1 MATSARAA
9 DGAGPTSRWSALAAF
24 AAVGATTQLLWLTFA
39 PITSDAAKHFGVPE
53 TAIGWLANVFPLGYV
68 VLAIPA
74 GVVLDRWFRPAL
86 AVGAALAAAGGLVR
100 IAADSY
106 GAVLAGQCLVA
117 VAQPLVL
124 NAITG
129 FAHRYLAPADR
140 AKGIAAASAATFAG
154 MIAAFALST
163 AVSLRHALTIDAV
176 VGVAA
181 ALWLGWA
188 LRTPPADEPVRAGS
202 VSVRTTW
209 SEPLVRRLCL
219 LVFVPFGTFTALT
232 TWAETLLK
240 PAGVSSDQ
248 AGVLLL
254 VNIVCGVAGSAVLPV
269 WAARRGAEIR
279 VMAAA
284 IGVTVAA
291 CLVLSLVPGFALALI
306 VFAAFGFLLL
316 ATLPMVLEIMERRT
330 AEPGTAAG
338 LVWLSGQLGALVI
351 TGGIGAI
358 VHHAATSFVVL
369 AVATAAAG
377 FAVARLRGV
386 LAPTPGAAVSTA
398 RATSPEPSSDPR

>member
-1 MATSARAA
+1 MVTNAA
-9 DGAGPTSRWSALAAF
+9 APVASVQRSRWSALIAF

-39 PITSDAAKHFGVPE
+39 PITSDAAKHYGVSE

-74 GVVLDRWFRPAL
+74 GIWLDRWFRPAL
-86 AVGAALAAAGGLVR
+86 AMGAALMASGGLVR

-106 GAVLAGQCLVA
+106 AVVFIGQSLVA
-117 VAQPLVL
+117 AAQPLVL

-140 AKGIAAASAATFAG
+140 AKGIAAASAATFGG

-163 AVSLRHALTIDAV
+163 AVSPRHALVVDAAVAV
-176 VGVAA
+176 VTAV
-181 ALWLGWA
+181 WLGVSLWMS
-188 LRTPPADEPVRAGS
+188 PAEAATDARP
-202 VSVRTTW
+202 VSVHATW

-240 PAGVSSDQ
+240 PAGVSSGQ

-254 VNIVCGVAGSAVLPV
+254 INIACGVAGSALLPV

-284 IGVTVAA
+284 ICVTVAA
-291 CLVLSLVPGFALALI
+291 CLVLAVVPGFAVAFA
-306 VFAAFGFLLL
+306 VFAVFGFFLL
-316 ATLPMVLEIMERRT
+316 ATLPMVLEIVERRT

-338 LVWLSGQLGALVI
+338 LVWLSGQLGALVL
-351 TGGIGAI
+351 TGLIGAI
-358 VHHAATSFVVL
+358 VHHASSSFIVL

-377 FAVARLRGV
+377 AAVARLRSV
-386 LAPTPGAAVSTA
+386 LAH
-398 RATSPEPSSDPR
+398 R